1 MIWKGRA
8 DMSNKLYD
16 ILKWIDLVFIPAL
29 IVFYGVIGNTL
40 NIPNTEVVLT
50 IMGAFDVFLG
60 SLLGISSVNYKKNVE
75 RGELNEDNY

>member
-1 MIWKGRA
+1 MKL
-8 DMSNKLYD
+8 SNNVYD

-40 NIPNTEVVLT
+40 NIPYTDIVLT

-60 SLLGISSVNYKKNVE
+60 SLLGITSAQYNKNIKE
-75 RGELNEDNY
+75 SGDE